1 MGRKNSLI
9 TRGRYE
15 LKFRG
20 VKCLNCGH
28 PLDISDKYCPNCSQ
42 ANSTKK
48 LTLKDFFD
56 EFFSSLINYDS
67 KLFRTLSALLLRPGR
82 ITKDYV
88 DGKRITYT
96 NPFRFLLSLAFLY
109 FLMFTYNN
117 RFDNLDNAVKNF
129 DGTIYDG
136 SPITFD
142 TDSGDFKLDSVVM
155 EKQSK
160 KAAQKLDSIKKVN
173 PGVLVAGQNLDSIK
187 DNVPELSPSL
197 EYLDSLG
204 IFMETMNEIKKQK
217 DSLMNADPSKYFKT
231 LETKSGYDEFSKKA
245 EFFGHFIKKDTL
257 YNFEQAQAK
266 YHINGTLT
274 NKMAFNFSNSIWK
287 VMSQPSTW
295 INDTIS
301 KLPFVIFF
309 FLPVFTLFISL
320 VYIRNNYTYTDHLI
334 FSFHNQSLLFILLIL
349 SLSLDTI
356 FNVDSSGIF
365 LLIFGFYLYK
375 AMRKF
380 YGQGRFKTI
389 VKYIFLNTIFMIL
402 AFFTIIVTFTG
413 SVFTYN

>member
-1 MGRKNSLI
+1 MGKKDGLI
-9 TRGRYE
+9 TKGRYE

-67 KLFRTLSALLLRPGR
+67 KLLTTLYALLLRPGR

-88 DGKRITYT
+88 NGKRVTYT

-117 RFDNLDNAVKNF
+117 RFSNLDEAVKDF
-129 DGTIYDG
+129 DGTIYNG
-136 SPITFD
+136 SPISFD
-142 TDSGDFKLDSVVM
+142 VDSGNIKIDSVALEEQSIETQKTLDS
-155 EKQSK
+155 
-160 KAAQKLDSIKKVN
+160 LKKVN
-173 PGVLVAGQNLDSIK
+173 PDILAGIQKFDSINTDDQEMSSQLK
-187 DNVPELSPSL
+187 
-197 EYLDSLG
+197 YLDSLG
-204 IFMETMNEIKKQK
+204 VFMQGANERKKQK
-217 DSLMNADPSKYFKT
+217 DSFMNVDPTGYFKS
-231 LETKSGYDEFSKKA
+231 LEKESSIDAFSKKA
-245 EFFGHFIKKDTL
+245 EFFGRYIKQDTL

-266 YHINGTLT
+266 YNIEGTTT

-287 VMSQPSTW
+287 VMSQPGTW

-309 FLPVFTLFISL
+309 FLPVFTVFISL
-320 VYIRNNYTYTDHLI
+320 VYIRKKYTYTDHLI

-349 SLSLDTI
+349 SLTLDTI
-356 FNVDSSGIF
+356 FDINSSGIF

-402 AFFTIIVTFTG
+402 AFLTIIVTFTG

>member
-1 MGRKNSLI
+1 MGKKDGLI
-9 TRGRYE
+9 TKGRYE

-67 KLFRTLSALLLRPGR
+67 KLLTTLYALLLRPGR

-88 DGKRITYT
+88 NGKRITYT

-109 FLMFTYNN
+109 FLMVTYNN
-117 RFDNLDNAVKNF
+117 QFANLDEAAKDF
-129 DGTIYDG
+129 DGTIYNG
-136 SPITFD
+136 PISFD
-142 TDSGDFKLDSVVM
+142 LGSGDLEVDSVAMKKQSEKAIKKLDS
-155 EKQSK
+155 
-160 KAAQKLDSIKKVN
+160 LKKVN
-173 PGVLVAGQNLDSIK
+173 PEILAGIQKFDSINT
-187 DNVPELSPSL
+187 DDPEMSSQLK
-197 EYLDSLG
+197 YLDSLG
-204 IFMETMNEIKKQK
+204 IFMQGANERKKQK
-217 DSLMNADPSKYFKT
+217 DSFMNADPTGYFKS
-231 LETKSGYDEFSKKA
+231 LEKESGIDAFSKKA
-245 EFFGHFIKKDTL
+245 EFFGYTIKRDTL

-266 YHINGTLT
+266 YNIEESTT

-287 VMSQPSTW
+287 VMSQPGTW

-309 FLPVFTLFISL
+309 FLPVFTVFISL

-349 SLSLDTI
+349 SLTLDTI
-356 FNVDSSGIF
+356 FDINSSGIF

-402 AFFTIIVTFTG
+402 AFITIIATFTG

>member
-1 MGRKNSLI
+1 MGKKDGLI
-9 TRGRYE
+9 TKGRYE

-67 KLFRTLSALLLRPGR
+67 KLLTTLYALLLRPGR

-88 DGKRITYT
+88 NGKRITYT

-109 FLMFTYNN
+109 FLMVTYNN
-117 RFDNLDNAVKNF
+117 QFANLDEAAKDF
-129 DGTIYDG
+129 DGTIYNG
-136 SPITFD
+136 PISFD
-142 TDSGDFKLDSVVM
+142 LGSGDLEVDSVAMKKQSEKAMKKLDS
-155 EKQSK
+155 
-160 KAAQKLDSIKKVN
+160 LKKVN
-173 PGVLVAGQNLDSIK
+173 PEILAGIQKFDSINT
-187 DNVPELSPSL
+187 DDPEMSSQLK
-197 EYLDSLG
+197 YLDSLG
-204 IFMETMNEIKKQK
+204 IFMQGANERKKQK
-217 DSLMNADPSKYFKT
+217 DSFMNADPTGYFKS
-231 LETKSGYDEFSKKA
+231 LEKESGMGAFSRKA
-245 EFFGHFIKKDTL
+245 EFFGYTIKRDTL

-266 YHINGTLT
+266 YNIEESTT

-287 VMSQPSTW
+287 VMSQPGTW

-309 FLPVFTLFISL
+309 FLPVFTVFISL

-349 SLSLDTI
+349 SLTLDTI
-356 FNVDSSGIF
+356 FDINSSGIF

-402 AFFTIIVTFTG
+402 AFITIIATFTG

>member
-1 MGRKNSLI
+1 MGKKDGLI
-9 TRGRYE
+9 TKGRYE

-67 KLFRTLSALLLRPGR
+67 KLLTTLYALLLRPGR

-88 DGKRITYT
+88 NGKRITYT

-109 FLMFTYNN
+109 FLMVTYNN
-117 RFDNLDNAVKNF
+117 QFANLDEAAKDF
-129 DGTIYDG
+129 DGTIYNG
-136 SPITFD
+136 PISFD
-142 TDSGDFKLDSVVM
+142 LGSGDLEVDSVAMKEQSEKAMKKLDS
-155 EKQSK
+155 
-160 KAAQKLDSIKKVN
+160 LKKVN
-173 PGVLVAGQNLDSIK
+173 PEILAGIQKFDSINT
-187 DNVPELSPSL
+187 DDPEMSSQLK
-197 EYLDSLG
+197 YLDSLG
-204 IFMETMNEIKKQK
+204 IFMQGANERKKQK
-217 DSLMNADPSKYFKT
+217 DSFMNADPTGYFKS
-231 LETKSGYDEFSKKA
+231 LEKESGMGAFSRKA
-245 EFFGHFIKKDTL
+245 EFFGYTIKRDTL

-266 YHINGTLT
+266 YNIEESTT

-287 VMSQPSTW
+287 VMSQPGTW

-309 FLPVFTLFISL
+309 FLPVFTVFISL

-349 SLSLDTI
+349 SLTLDTI
-356 FNVDSSGIF
+356 FDINSSGIF

-402 AFFTIIVTFTG
+402 AFITIIATFTG

>member
-1 MGRKNSLI
+1 MGKKDGLI
-9 TRGRYE
+9 TKGRYE

-67 KLFRTLSALLLRPGR
+67 KLLTTLYALLLRPGR

-88 DGKRITYT
+88 NGKRVTYT

-117 RFDNLDNAVKNF
+117 RFSNLDEAAKNF
-129 DGTIYDG
+129 DGTIMNG
-136 SPITFD
+136 PISFD
-142 TDSGDFKLDSVVM
+142 LDSGNLEVDSVAL
-155 EKQSK
+155 EKQSEKAIKTLDSLKNVNPDIMAGLK
-160 KAAQKLDSIKKVN
+160 KFDSIKT
-173 PGVLVAGQNLDSIK
+173 D
-187 DNVPELSPSL
+187 DPEMSSQLN
-197 EYLDSLG
+197 YLDSLG
-204 IFMETMNEIKKQK
+204 VFMQGVSEKKKQK
-217 DSLMNADPSKYFKT
+217 DSFMDTDPAGYFKS
-231 LETKSGYDEFSKKA
+231 LEKKSGMDAFTKKA
-245 EFFGHFIKKDTL
+245 EFFGLYIKKDTL
-257 YNFEQAQAK
+257 YNFEQAMTN
-266 YHINGTLT
+266 YNIEETTT

-287 VMSQPSTW
+287 VMSQPGTW

-301 KLPFVIFF
+301 KLPFIIFF
-309 FLPVFTLFISL
+309 FLPMFTVFISL

-349 SLSLDTI
+349 SLTLDTL
-356 FNVDSSGIF
+356 FDVNSSGIF

-402 AFFTIIVTFTG
+402 AIITIIATFTG

>member
-1 MGRKNSLI
+1 MGKKDGLI
-9 TRGRYE
+9 TKGRYE

-67 KLFRTLSALLLRPGR
+67 KLLTTLYALLLRPGR

-88 DGKRITYT
+88 NGKRITYT

-109 FLMFTYNN
+109 FLMVTYNN
-117 RFDNLDNAVKNF
+117 QFANLDEAAKDF
-129 DGTIYDG
+129 DGTIYNG
-136 SPITFD
+136 PISFD
-142 TDSGDFKLDSVVM
+142 LGSGDLEVDSVAM
-155 EKQSK
+155 KEQSEKAMK
-160 KAAQKLDSIKKVN
+160 KLDSIKKRN
-173 PGVLVAGQNLDSIK
+173 PEILAGLQKFDSINT
-187 DNVPELSPSL
+187 DDPEMSSQLK
-197 EYLDSLG
+197 YLDSLG
-204 IFMETMNEIKKQK
+204 IFMQGANERKKQK
-217 DSLMNADPSKYFKT
+217 DSFMNADPTGYFKS
-231 LETKSGYDEFSKKA
+231 LEKESGMGAFSRKA
-245 EFFGHFIKKDTL
+245 EFFGYTIKRDTL

-266 YHINGTLT
+266 YNIEESTT

-287 VMSQPSTW
+287 VMSQPGTW

-309 FLPVFTLFISL
+309 FLPVFTVFISL

-349 SLSLDTI
+349 SLTLDTI
-356 FNVDSSGIF
+356 FDINSSGIF

-402 AFFTIIVTFTG
+402 AFITIIATFTG